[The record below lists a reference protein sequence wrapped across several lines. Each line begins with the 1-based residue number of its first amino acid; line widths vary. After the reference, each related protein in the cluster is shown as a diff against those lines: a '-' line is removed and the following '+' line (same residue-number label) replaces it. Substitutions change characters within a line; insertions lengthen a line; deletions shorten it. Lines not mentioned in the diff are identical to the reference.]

1 MSWVT
6 ILAIAEIVWVS
17 GTCIWILLERRSPQ
31 ATLAWIFALAW
42 MPYVGIAVYLLI
54 GPRRLSR
61 KRRRHAMAR
70 SRVKETSQPPHAS
83 EDVLSL
89 LSSLDP
95 GLRQV
100 MALVQRAGEGPPLRA
115 DRLDLLPSGD
125 RCFDAMSEA
134 IAEARHHVH
143 LEYYIWYDDEVG
155 TRFRDLLCVKAREG
169 VQVRLLLDAFGSA
182 SVGRGFFGP
191 LCEAGAQ
198 VAWFNPISLPKF
210 RPGLLNFRTHR
221 KILVCDGR
229 VGFAGGINVCDDY
242 SAQVSG
248 RRAWRDTHL
257 RIEGPP
263 VGWLQR
269 LFLED
274 WAFATGSAPGHPPH
288 FPQEPSRDG
297 GPWVQIIG
305 SGPDD
310 DLYAIHKFYFAAIA
324 GARRRVWLSMAYF
337 VPDEP
342 IVAALVT
349 AAMRGVDVRILLPR
363 RSDHWLLDAAARS
376 YFEDL
381 IRAGVKVF
389 LYGPAVLHTKTLVID
404 DDIAVVGTAN
414 MDNRSFRLNFEV
426 IAAIYDPA
434 TTSDLAGQFEADQHH
449 ARQCHSRQGRRRPLP
464 QALKESAARLLT
476 PLL

>member
-6 ILAIAEIVWVS
+6 ILAISEIVWVS
-17 GTCIWILLERRSPQ
+17 GTCVWILMERRSPQ

-42 MPYVGIAVYLLI
+42 MPYIGVAIYLLI

-61 KRRRHAMAR
+61 KRRRHAKAR
-70 SRVKETSQPPHAS
+70 NQVKETSQPVHES
-83 EDVLSL
+83 EGMPSL

-100 MALVQRAGEGPPLRA
+100 MTMVQRADEGPPLRA

-125 RCFDAMSEA
+125 CCYDAMAEA
-134 IAEARHHVH
+134 IAGARHHVH
-143 LEYYIWYDDEVG
+143 LEYYIWSDDQVG
-155 TRFRDLLCVKAREG
+155 TRFRDLLCEKARQG
-169 VQVRLLLDAFGSA
+169 VHVRLLLDAIGCA
-182 SVGRGFFGP
+182 SLGRRFVAP
-191 LCEAGAQ
+191 LRDAGAQ
-198 VAWFNPISLPKF
+198 VAWFSPISLPKF
-210 RPGLLNFRTHR
+210 RFGLLNFRTHR
-221 KILVCDGR
+221 KIVVCDGR
-229 VGFAGGINVCDDY
+229 VGFTGGINVCDDH
-242 SAQVSG
+242 SAQVCG

-274 WAFATGSAPGHPPH
+274 WAFATGTAPGQAAY
-288 FPQEPSRDG
+288 FPRESGRED
-297 GPWVQIIG
+297 GPWVQIVG
-305 SGPDD
+305 SGPDG
-310 DLYAIHKFYFAAIA
+310 DLCAIHKFYFAAIA
-324 GARRRVWLSMAYF
+324 GARRRVWLSTAYF

-363 RSDHWLLDAAARS
+363 RSDHWLVDAAARS

-389 LYGPAVLHTKTLVID
+389 LYGPAMLHTKTLVVD
-404 DDIAVVGTAN
+404 DDVAVVGTAN

-426 IAAIYDPA
+426 MAAIYDQA
-434 TTSDLAGQFEADQHH
+434 TASELAGQFEADQLR
-449 ARQCHSRQGRRRPLP
+449 AKSCHSRQGRRRPFP
-464 QALKESAARLLT
+464 QALKESTARLFT